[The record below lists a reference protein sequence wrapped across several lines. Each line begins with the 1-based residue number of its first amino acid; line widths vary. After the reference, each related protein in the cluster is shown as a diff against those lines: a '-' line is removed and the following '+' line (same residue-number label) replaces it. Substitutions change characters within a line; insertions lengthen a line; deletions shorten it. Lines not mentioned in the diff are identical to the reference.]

1 MRIMKDDTQTEEK
14 QPTQIAEQQAE
25 YTATPP
31 RTKVLKNG
39 AIYSLDKGRIIGN
52 PPGGTTNAITQAQA
66 GAMANLRWEKV
77 AQAQSYAIESIREV
91 SATPTGLAAWGK
103 LVGFRYERALDR
115 KNTRG
120 TEDAR
125 FVGHATGYLPLQRA
139 EQDGAGGASVRI
151 DIGQDALAALLDA
164 VTGRR
169 EQLAGGDVIDV
180 EGDDQD

>member
-1 MRIMKDDTQTEEK
+1 MRYNARMDETTQDEKPSQITE
-14 QPTQIAEQQAE
+14 QRAG
-25 YTATPP
+25 YGN
-31 RTKVLKNG
+31 TKVLKNG
-39 AIYSLDKGRIIGN
+39 AIYSLDTKRIVAN
-52 PPGGTTNAITQAQA
+52 PNGGTAAISQANAS
-66 GAMANLRWEKV
+66 AMSNLRWQKV
-77 AQAQSYAIESIREV
+77 AEAQSHAIESIREV

-139 EQDGAGGASVRI
+139 EQDGASGASVRI

-169 EQLAGGDVIDV
+169 EQLAGGEVIDV
-180 EGDDQD
+180 EDDGEA